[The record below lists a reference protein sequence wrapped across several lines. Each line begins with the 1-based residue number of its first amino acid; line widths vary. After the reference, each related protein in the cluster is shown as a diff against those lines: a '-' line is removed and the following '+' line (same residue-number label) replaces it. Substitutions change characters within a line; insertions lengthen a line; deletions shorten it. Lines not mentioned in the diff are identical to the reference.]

1 MELRHKIEEL
11 IKERGVTV
19 TAICKAL
26 EMPETTFR
34 SKMQNPQRWRVDEF
48 IRFCTFLRL
57 TSKETEELAEYFLAQ
72 KVE

>member
-1 MELRHKIEEL
+1 MELRHKLEEL
-11 IKERGVTV
+11 IKERGVTI

-34 SKMQNPQRWRVDEF
+34 GKMQNPQRWQVGEF

-57 TSKETEELAEYFLAQ
+57 TQEETAELAEFFLAQ